1 MAMNDDKNLRDTYL
15 KQYSD
20 GIEET
25 RLSCSKAANAEFLVT
40 LIIYLNICIQEQ
52 GLLI

>member
-20 GIEET
+20 GVEET
-25 RLSCSKAANAEFLVT
+25 CLSCSKAENLLV
-40 LIIYLNICIQEQ
+40 I
-52 GLLI
+52 